1 MGESSEVPRRRGFGC
16 ATRVLLALAI
26 VGFALF
32 RYFSQTE
39 VNPVTGEKQHI
50 AMTADQEVAL
60 GLEAAP
66 EMAAQM
72 GARPTPP
79 IPSPSSSKASAAR
92 SSQNSDAARSP
103 YTYDFHLLRDP
114 ETLNAF
120 ALPGG
125 QVFITYGL
133 LSKLHDEAQ
142 LAGVLGHEI
151 GHVVNRHAAE
161 HMATGQLGQLLAMA
175 AGVAAH
181 RRGGHGQRAAMV
193 AAMVNQMVQ
202 LKYSRGDE
210 LEADR
215 VGMDYMSQAG
225 YDPGRDARRDG
236 HPRRGVPGRPRARA
250 AFDAPVPRAAAGG
263 DPEIS
268 RRTEIGDTPLFL
280 NWGQS
285 AIATHG
291 PGRGSEEGR

>member
-1 MGESSEVPRRRGFGC
+1 MSEYSGAPRRRGFGC
-16 ATRVLLALAI
+16 GLRVLLALAI

-39 VNPVTGEKQHI
+39 TNPVTGEKQHI
-50 AMTADQEVAL
+50 AMSVDQESAL

-72 GARPTPP
+72 GGEVDPSDPNARLVETVGH
-79 IPSPSSSKASAAR
+79 KVV
-92 SSQNSDAARSP
+92 QNSDAAKSP

-125 QVFITYGL
+125 QIFITYGL
-133 LSKLHDEAQ
+133 LTKLKDEGQ
-142 LAGVLGHEI
+142 LAGVLGHEV

-161 HMATGQLGQLLAMA
+161 HMATGQLGQLLTMA
-175 AGVAAH
+175 VGVAGSDEEG
-181 RRGGHGQRAAMV
+181 RGQRAAMV

-210 LEADR
+210 LESDR
-215 VGMDYMSQAG
+215 VGMDYMKQAG
-225 YDPGRDARRDG
+225 YNPEAMLGVMHILADAARGGRQPALLST
-236 HPRRGVPGRPRARA
+236 HPYPEDRIA
-250 AFDAPVPRAAAGG
+250 AIEKYLGK
-263 DPEIS
+263 
-268 RRTEIGDTPLFL
+268 
-280 NWGQS
+280 
-285 AIATHG
+285 
-291 PGRGSEEGR
+291 